1 MKTLYILPAL
11 LLFIPLSLPAQ
22 SGGKE
27 TGRLRPAV
35 NDSTISLS
43 PDLSDTLIQK
53 RPGKKDENPFI
64 FRHQCPDF
72 RPPGGSETF
81 PDLRPPQGSEKFP
94 HSRPPQDSDKFP
106 HSRPPQG
113 SEIFPPSLPQPGS
126 EIYPGAPKFY
136 GKSRTQPLP
145 YEKSFVIPHRIPL
158 NSKYHLIIKDPLT
171 KRIIN

>member
-11 LLFIPLSLPAQ
+11 LLFIPLSLPAR

-53 RPGKKDENPFI
+53 RPGKKGENPFI
-64 FRHQCPDF
+64 FRHQPPDSPQDSDKFQHPRPPQGSDLHPDLRQPPGSEIIPDF
-72 RPPGGSETF
+72 RPPGRSELY
-81 PDLRPPQGSEKFP
+81 PYLR
-94 HSRPPQDSDKFP
+94 
-106 HSRPPQG
+106 
-113 SEIFPPSLPQPGS
+113 PQPGS

-136 GKSRTQPLP
+136 GKSRTLPLP
-145 YEKSFVIPHRIPL
+145 YEKSFVIPHRIPP